1 MQASLRLNRGRPTP
15 VLSPTPV
22 LDGLSLGR
30 RALAFGAVAL
40 GNLIAATAP
49 ERRGGD
55 GAILVAY
62 ANLGDQLRMMNVWSR
77 FADEQ
82 GSIAVACN
90 TPTAEAFSLFSCVG
104 AVRAFSHQGAQSL
117 GESLR
122 RWRRRSAQYAISW
135 VPHPFFTR
143 PIALAYA
150 RTHAAG
156 VIAIEG
162 RGASI
167 GTTVPL
173 DASSWRAAYER
184 LAARCFPDVT
194 PAARPRPSLRVTPG
208 SRSAKAVLHVTS
220 SEQSRALG
228 SDDCKTIAREL
239 LRLGLQLTV
248 VGASREENMLRS
260 TFAGVDNVSFLCG
273 ATLRMVAEIFCDA
286 ALFVGVDSSMMQL
299 ADAVGLPS
307 VVIYKSTSA
316 KVTGPYYTRFI
327 AIEPEGNFHPVGV
340 VAESSWKQAPSS
352 WKIDP
357 ASVSGAAAQLL
368 EERA

>member
-1 MQASLRLNRGRPTP
+1 MQASLRLDGGRPTP

-22 LDGLSLGR
+22 LDGQRLGR

-40 GNLIAATAP
+40 GNVIAATAP

-55 GAILVAY
+55 GAILVAF

-77 FADEQ
+77 FADEKR
-82 GSIAVACN
+82 SIAVACN
-90 TPTAEAFSLFSCVG
+90 APTTEAFSLFSCVG
-104 AVRAFSHQGAQSL
+104 AARAFSHQGAQSL

-162 RGASI
+162 RGASVGI
-167 GTTVPL
+167 TVPL
-173 DASSWRAAYER
+173 DASSWRAAYEQM
-184 LAARCFPDVT
+184 AARCFPHVT
-194 PAARPRPSLRVTPG
+194 PAVRPRLSLQGSPG
-208 SRSAKAVLHVTS
+208 SRSARAVLHVTS

-228 SDDCKTIAREL
+228 SDDCTTIAREL

-260 TFAGVDNVSFLCG
+260 MFAGVDVSFLCG
-273 ATLRMVAEIFCDA
+273 APLRTVAEIFCNA

-316 KVTGPYYTRFI
+316 KVAGPYYTRFI
-327 AIEPEGNFHPVGV
+327 AIEPEENFHPAGV
-340 VAESSWKQAPSS
+340 VAESSWKRAPSA

-357 ASVSGAAAQLL
+357 ASVASAAARLL
-368 EERA
+368 EEPA